1 MENKEI
7 QQKAHDILLKNS
19 DIDDAAIIHSLELLQ
34 ERHIDFGDLFFERVS
49 SESFVLEEG
58 IIKGGSFDISQGV
71 GVRAIIGGKTGF
83 SYSDV
88 LDKNS
93 LKEACL
99 AARSIS
105 SVNTTVPKIAITP
118 YAVKP
123 LYSDEDPLLSM
134 SRDSKI
140 KLLEAIDEMIRAED
154 KRVTQVI
161 ASLNSSYRVILV
173 ARTDGQLAYDI
184 KPIVSVAANVTMEH
198 NGKRENG
205 FGSAGGAF
213 MLDRIANED
222 TLKNIA
228 HEAVRVASLNLD
240 AAAAPAGSMSVV
252 LGAGWPGVL
261 IHEAVGH
268 GLEGDFNRTGSSNFT
283 GLIGQ
288 KVASNA
294 CTIVDNGTMPERR
307 GSSSIDDEGTPSK
320 SNILIENGILKGYM
334 QDRQNAMLMKQSLTG
349 NGRRESYNCLPMPRM
364 TNTYMMPGNY
374 DRQEIIESVKD
385 GIYAVNF
392 KGGQVDIT
400 SGKFVFSTSE
410 AYRIRNGK
418 IAEPIKGATLIGNG
432 PETMQQVSMVGN
444 DLEFDR
450 GIGVCG
456 KGGQSV
462 PVGIGTPT
470 LKIDAITVGGTEA

>member
-1 MENKEI
+1 MDKQEI

-19 DIDDAAIIHSLELLQ
+19 DIDIAAIRQSLELLQ
-34 ERHIDFGDLFFERVS
+34 ERRIDFGDLFFERVS

-88 LDKNS
+88 LDKAS

-105 SVNTTVPKIAITP
+105 TTNSAAAKIALTP
-118 YAVKP
+118 YTVKP
-123 LYSDEDPLLSM
+123 LYSSEDPLLSM
-134 SRDSKI
+134 SRESKI
-140 KLLEAIDEMIRAED
+140 KLLETIDAMVRAED
-154 KRVTQVI
+154 SRVTQVI

-173 ARTDGQLAYDI
+173 ARTDGQMAYDI
-184 KPIVSVAANVTMEH
+184 KPVVSLAANVTMEH
-198 NGKRENG
+198 NGKRETG

-213 MLDRIANED
+213 MLDRIANES
-222 TLKNIA
+222 TLKSIA

-240 AAAAPAGSMSVV
+240 ASAAPAGSMSVV

-288 KVASNA
+288 KVASTA

-307 GSSSIDDEGTPSK
+307 GSSSIDDEGTPSQ

-410 AYRIRNGK
+410 AYRIRDGK